1 MPPPAP
7 EEPLIQKYEQEM
19 DANPSEVF
27 AIARRGADKL
37 ARRPELV
44 RRLFEAAAR
53 RQQER
58 VAQLSKDRVAEL
70 ADVYAKMLDN
80 RAAALQVRR
89 LWLTKREE
97 ALGAGDAQGRV
108 ELAQLVLDWCNDQPW
123 AARLC
128 IRAYRLEPDATD
140 AAQFLR
146 TKLDYRLTEDGWVP
160 RKAQRAADREP
171 SPRQIE
177 TGMTPAQVRKIL
189 GEPKRIARQVLYRRY
204 LEQWIYEDPAHTV
217 VEFDCVKGR
226 PSRVINR
233 LPP

>member
-1 MPPPAP
+1 L
-7 EEPLIQKYEQEM
+7 LIHQCEQEM

-27 AIARRGADKL
+27 AIARKGADKV
-37 ARRPELV
+37 AGRPELV

-53 RQQER
+53 RERER

-108 ELAQLVLDWCNDQPW
+108 ELAQLVLNWCNDRPW

-128 IRAYRLEPDATD
+128 ITAHRLDPDATD
-140 AAQFLR
+140 ASEFLR
-146 TKLDYRLTEDGWVP
+146 TKLDYQLTEDGWVP
-160 RKAQRAADREP
+160 RQAQRAADREP
-171 SPRQIE
+171 GARQIE
-177 TGMTPAQVRKIL
+177 PGMTPAQVRKIL

-204 LEQWIYEDPAHTV
+204 LEQWIYEDASHTV
-217 VEFDCVKGR
+217 IEFDCVKGR
-226 PSRVINR
+226 LSRVINR